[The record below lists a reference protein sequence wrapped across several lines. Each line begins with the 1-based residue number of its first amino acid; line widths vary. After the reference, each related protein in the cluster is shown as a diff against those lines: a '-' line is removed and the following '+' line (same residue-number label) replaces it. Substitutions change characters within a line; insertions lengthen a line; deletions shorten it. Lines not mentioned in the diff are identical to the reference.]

1 MLLVFTCMNEK
12 EYLIYISDTTPVNPK
27 LVATYLSPNRS
38 NISNKT
44 GDMEFIKN
52 NNSLVKVIELE
63 DQSMRSIGTKLRN
76 IVNLKTVTNQN
87 FNDDSRCSNT
97 GHCAQESFTEARFN
111 VMETPV
117 GK

>member
-12 EYLIYISDTTPVNPK
+12 EYLVYISDTTPVNPK
-27 LVATYLSPNRS
+27 LVATNLSPNRS
-38 NISNKT
+38 YICNKI
-44 GDMEFIKN
+44 GDMQFIK

-63 DQSMRSIGTKLRN
+63 DQSMRGIGTKLIN
-76 IVNLKTVTNQN
+76 IANLKTVTNQN

>member
-1 MLLVFTCMNEK
+1 
-12 EYLIYISDTTPVNPK
+12 
-27 LVATYLSPNRS
+27 
-38 NISNKT
+38 
-44 GDMEFIKN
+44 
-52 NNSLVKVIELE
+52 
-63 DQSMRSIGTKLRN
+63 MRSIGTKLIN
-76 IVNLKTVTNQN
+76 IANLKTVTNQN

>member
-12 EYLIYISDTTPVNPK
+12 EYLVYISDTTPVNPK
-27 LVATYLSPNRS
+27 LVATNLSPNRS

-63 DQSMRSIGTKLRN
+63 DQSMRGIGTKLIN
-76 IVNLKTVTNQN
+76 IANLKAVTNRN
-87 FNDDSRCSNT
+87 CNDDSRCSNT
-97 GHCAQESFTEARFN
+97 GHCAQESFAEARFN